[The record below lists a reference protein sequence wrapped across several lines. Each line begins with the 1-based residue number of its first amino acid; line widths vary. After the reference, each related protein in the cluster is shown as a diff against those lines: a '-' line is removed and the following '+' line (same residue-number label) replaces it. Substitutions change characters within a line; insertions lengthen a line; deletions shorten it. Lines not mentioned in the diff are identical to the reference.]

1 MFGLWFGTVMAI
13 IKIND
18 FKCRYEIS
26 GNLEAK
32 DTVVFVNG
40 IANPL
45 ESWDQV
51 KIYLDQG
58 FKIINYDLRGQWFSE
73 VTEGVG
79 YSFRTMAEDL
89 YLLMETLDIPN
100 AHIVGTSLGGEIAL
114 WFQLLHPQK
123 VKSLSIVASAPE
135 TSELLKRQVW
145 RWKNQAQ
152 EAVIQISESK
162 DPEATMK
169 KVGYKF
175 YQGFL
180 PDIYSNKYMEEHIE
194 LIDSRGVI
202 FREICGLSFFK
213 GHVRLCDM
221 VSRLRSDEKLTH
233 HLNKISCPTLIVAG
247 ELDMIKPVK
256 YSKMMHDKI
265 PGAEL
270 IVMQDT
276 GHAVFYE
283 KPDELGF
290 SLLQF
295 LSKHSDGV
303 TMINSDAYNF
313 TENMRLN

>member
-1 MFGLWFGTVMAI
+1 MATI
-13 IKIND
+13 RVNN

-32 DTVVFVNG
+32 ETVVFVNG
-40 IANPL
+40 IANPF

-51 KIYLDQG
+51 KIYMDQG
-58 FKIINYDLRGQWFSE
+58 FKILNYDLRGQWFSE

-89 YLLMETLDIPN
+89 YLLMEELDIPN

-123 VKSLSIVASAPE
+123 VKSLSVIASAPE

-145 RWKNQAQ
+145 RWKAQAQ
-152 EAVIQISESK
+152 DALSLVSESK
-162 DPEATMK
+162 DPETTIK
-169 KVGYKF
+169 KVGDKF

-180 PDIYSNKYMEEHIE
+180 PDIYGNKYMEDHIE
-194 LIDSRGVI
+194 LIESRGKV
-202 FREICGLSFFK
+202 FSEICSLPFFK
-213 GHVRLCDM
+213 GHIKLCDM
-221 VSRLRSDEKLTH
+221 VLRLRSDEKLTP
-233 HLNKISCPTLIVAG
+233 HLIKISCPVLIVAG
-247 ELDMIKPVK
+247 ELDIIKPVK

-276 GHAVFYE
+276 GHAIFYE

-295 LSKHSDGV
+295 LSKHSEAV
-303 TMINSDAYNF
+303 TMISSDSYSL
-313 TENMRLN
+313 TENMLLN